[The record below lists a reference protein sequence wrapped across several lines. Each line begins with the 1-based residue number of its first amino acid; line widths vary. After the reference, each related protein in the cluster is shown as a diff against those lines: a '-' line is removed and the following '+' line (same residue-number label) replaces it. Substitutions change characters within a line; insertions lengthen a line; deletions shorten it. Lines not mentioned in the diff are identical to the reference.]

1 MNKKFTT
8 IILSIILIVLVF
20 GSILFGKAIY
30 DDIVGENLNNTIY
43 KVGNIATEEPE
54 PNGSSTISQENT
66 NKITSVLTSGN
77 TANSQNTTANNSEN
91 TINKYFYSQLV
102 GNEKIIYDK
111 ILESKENLKQGNYK
125 IEFETDFKDTLSS
138 EDGGEKLGQDYQT
151 AIEAFMHDN
160 PELFYIDVNK
170 MYLNI
175 ETTTKFL
182 KTSYKVY
189 IDPAKDQTYFNSDF
203 SDKSQVE
210 IAINQIESVKN
221 DIIGNLKGNDYDKIM
236 KIHDYLVDNI
246 EYDSTYKARGTYSIY
261 GALIGKSCVC
271 EGYAKALKYLA
282 NQAGI
287 MCEIMQGTATNSAG
301 QTESHAWNCVKI
313 DEKWYQIDTTWDD
326 PVFVGTGYKVNVY
339 KYKYFLRGTNT
350 FEKDHILSYQ
360 FSDNGKVFEYPTIS
374 TRDY

>member
-30 DDIVGENLNNTIY
+30 DDIVGENSNNTIY

-66 NKITSVLTSGN
+66 NKITSVLTSEN

-189 IDPAKDQTYFNSDF
+189 IYPAKDQTYFNSDF

-210 IAINQIESVKN
+210 TAINQIESVKN

-301 QTESHAWNCVKI
+301 QNESHAWNCVKI

>member
-301 QTESHAWNCVKI
+301 QNESHAWNCVKI